1 MLFLF
6 SFYAFS
12 QAMKVEIENGLLRC
26 DQHLE
31 LQVLSTHM
39 PYFGEK
45 KFRPQIGAIAIK
57 IAQIGNLND
66 PKLGF

>member
-1 MLFLF
+1 M
-6 SFYAFS
+6 
-12 QAMKVEIENGLLRC
+12 VEIENGLLRC

-39 PYFGEK
+39 PYIEDFFLG
-45 KFRPQIGAIAIK
+45 PQIGLIAIK

-66 PKLGF
+66 PKFGF